1 MGRSR
6 CLGCIL
12 VCLLGVPLA
21 ACAAQVEQAASTAT
35 LRVVAKGDAPGAG
48 SPMAS
53 SPAPAMSVTSDTAVV
68 ASAPATGTTGG
79 SLHRG
84 QAHPERATVIDG
96 SWLIGS
102 DYPPAL
108 YMVPVPVSH
117 CTWRVVDYSTGAV
130 LEEGEYAGPG
140 PAAIWV
146 EDGDLFQSE
155 GCLLWQGYPQLT
167 GTRATADPAAP
178 QAVPSVGASIE
189 DGTWTVGK
197 DAAAGRY
204 RSDRA
209 ATGAC
214 AYQVDREGGRDDESY
229 RSSSTSRSIP
239 AYLDLRLQDGDVL
252 TTKGCG
258 AWTRVPD

>member
-1 MGRSR
+1 MRLTWLAR
-6 CLGCIL
+6 T
-12 VCLLGVPLA
+12 CLLVMMASG
-21 ACAAQVEQAASTAT
+21 CSAASVST
-35 LRVVAKGDAPGAG
+35 LP
-48 SPMAS
+48 
-53 SPAPAMSVTSDTAVV
+53 SVSATSDTTVG
-68 ASAPATGTTGG
+68 ASAPVTGAPGG

-102 DYPPAL
+102 DFPPAL

-117 CTWRVVDYSTGAV
+117 CTWRVVDYSNGAV
-130 LEEGEYAGPG
+130 IEEGEYAGPG

-167 GTRATADPAAP
+167 GTRATAAPASPSTAP
-178 QAVPSVGASIE
+178 SSGASIA
-189 DGTWTVGK
+189 DGTWTIGK
-197 DAAAGRY
+197 GSAAGRY
-204 RSDRA
+204 RRDRA

-214 AYQVDREGGRDDESY
+214 AYQVDRKGGRDDESY

-239 AYLDLRLQDGDVL
+239 AYLDLRLEDGDVL

-258 AWTRVPD
+258 TWTRVPD